1 VMEGARAPGLVLV
14 WAELQQ
20 ESGDPE
26 GCLETLRR
34 YLTHAPEGVESRAD
48 RLQRRCVED
57 TL

>member
-1 VMEGARAPGLVLV
+1 MEGARAPGLVLV

-20 ESGDPE
+20 EMGNPS

-34 YLTHAPEGVESRAD
+34 YLTHAPEAVMARAD
-48 RLQRRCVED
+48 LLQRRCVED